1 MLETPKSHG
10 AEVVRFLGC
19 IVRRRWCG
27 KYAFRKCVG
36 QVLQTGIHVEDDGE
50 DASITTV
57 AKKLVKEGKVHR
69 YDRNLLQTKISL
81 AMSCQRHAQLL

>member
-1 MLETPKSHG
+1 MFETPKSHS
-10 AEVVRFLGC
+10 AEVVRFLVC
-19 IVRRRWCG
+19 IVRRWCG
-27 KYAFRKCVG
+27 KYAIRKCAG

-57 AKKLVKEGKVHR
+57 AKKVVKEGKVRR
-69 YDRNLLQTKISL
+69 YDRSLLQTKISL